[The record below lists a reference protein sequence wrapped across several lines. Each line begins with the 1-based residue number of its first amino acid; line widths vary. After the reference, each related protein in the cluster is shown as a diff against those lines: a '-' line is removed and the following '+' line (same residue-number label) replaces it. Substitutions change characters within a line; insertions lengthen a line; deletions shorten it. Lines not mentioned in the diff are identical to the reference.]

1 MPTISFL
8 FFSGPYQSESP
19 ETTIELAKAALQK
32 GVNVKIFCYM
42 DAVNCVKV
50 GQKKV
55 PGVTNIEE
63 QFRELIA
70 RGAEVRLCTLCM
82 LVRGMLVGGTKAFI
96 EGAKRAG
103 TPDIADMVE
112 ESDRVLVIS

>member
-8 FFSGPYQSESP
+8 FFSGPYQSESA
-19 ETTIELAKAALQK
+19 ETTIELAKAAIDK
-32 GVNVKIFCYM
+32 GIEVKVFCYM

-50 GQKKV
+50 GQRKV

-63 QFRELIA
+63 QFKELIA
-70 RGAEVRLCTLCM
+70 KGVDVRLCTLCM
-82 LVRGMLVGGTKAFI
+82 LVRGTRVFI
-96 EGAKRAG
+96 EGAKKAG

-112 ESDRVLVIS
+112 ESDKFLVVF